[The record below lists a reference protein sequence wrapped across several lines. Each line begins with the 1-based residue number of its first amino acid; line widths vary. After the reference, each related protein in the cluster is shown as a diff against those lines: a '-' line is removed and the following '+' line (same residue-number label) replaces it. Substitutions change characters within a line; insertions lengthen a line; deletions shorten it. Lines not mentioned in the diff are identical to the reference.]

1 MSIVFGWN
9 SFKVRS
15 FTLAEIG
22 IMKQPEAGLQFEVR
36 QAYFHLFWIPMFGLG
51 KRWVVRKGDKLYDM
65 PDDIKALARKSLT
78 GIRMPWYTCAGPI
91 MVVTGVALFSVITM
105 YKEAQRHKE
114 WAKEVK
120 DHATELTAKLQ
131 HLTTNDFITIEDQ
144 LGRYGQGVY
153 LKVEDIQGDTIMVT
167 KIKTGKGDVMEV
179 ENEYTKHA
187 GTLPSIKVS
196 QKQLLAAYA
205 KELEGG
211 YILDRLHAVNLLN
224 DDNKY
229 IVKDVV
235 RHYRPIVKVSSA
247 NFYKDEITIPCHN
260 EGWPAIITEMKNVE
274 GNIDWSEVLNK
285 KLSNSLTGKNA
296 KYRDRYK
303 FVMTL
308 KDTTGHIYKYEVNGR
323 ANNEIAIQEL

>member
-15 FTLAEIG
+15 FTLPEIG
-22 IMKQPEAGLQFEVR
+22 IMKQPEPGLQFEVR

-65 PDDIKALARKSLT
+65 PDDIKVLARKSLT

-91 MVVTGVALFSVITM
+91 MLVTAVTLFSVITM

-120 DHATELTAKLQ
+120 DHATELTTKLQ
-131 HLTTNDFITIEDQ
+131 HLTTSDFITLESPSD
-144 LGRYGQGVY
+144 GYGHGVY
-153 LKVEDIQGDTIMVT
+153 LKVEDIHGDTIMVT
-167 KIKTGKGDVMEV
+167 QVIADKDNAMEV

-187 GTLPSIKVS
+187 STLPSVKVS
-196 QKQLLAAYA
+196 YKQLLAAYS
-205 KELEGG
+205 KELNETNS
-211 YILDRLHAVNLLN
+211 YEYLSAVDLLH
-224 DDNKY
+224 DDKKY

-247 NFYKDEITIPCHN
+247 NFYKDEITIPCQN
-260 EGWPAIITEMKNVE
+260 EGWPATITEIKNVE
-274 GNIDWSEVLNK
+274 GNIDWSEVINK
-285 KLSNSLTGKNA
+285 KFPNTLNGKNA

-308 KDTTGHIYKYEVNGR
+308 KDSTGHIYKYEINGR